1 MDNLQTIPLAK
12 LALRPET
19 QSRAAINKDTVQDY
33 CEAMLEGVEFPP
45 VTAFFDG
52 LDYYVVDGYHRC
64 YASKRAGIKEMT
76 VKVMNGSLRDAIRY
90 SAGVNFDHGLPRT
103 NEDKRKIVM
112 KFLDDLEWS
121 EWSDSAI
128 ARECNVSHVT
138 VGRIRKSLNLEKDE
152 RKYVNRHGQEAV
164 MKTGGIKKP
173 ELSEKIPELTP
184 QIPEPDVE
192 DEHLQELANANV
204 ELAQE
209 VEALKDRLAVKALD
223 APEDAKQN
231 LEATMAELRATI
243 KAQEAE
249 IAALKSSRDQLLAKN
264 ADMLKQLSYWK
275 KKAEKAA

>member
-1 MDNLQTIPLAK
+1 MDNLQTISLIK

-19 QSRAAINKDTVQDY
+19 QSRAAINQDTVQDY
-33 CEAMLEGVEFPP
+33 CEAMLEGKQFPP
-45 VTAFFDG
+45 ITAFFDG
-52 LDYYVVDGYHRC
+52 LEYYVVDGYHRC
-64 YASKRAGIKEMT
+64 YASKRAGIKDMT
-76 VKVMNGSLRDAIRY
+76 VKVMNGSLRDAMLY

-121 EWSDSAI
+121 EWTDTAI
-128 ARECNVSHVT
+128 ARQCNVSSMT
-138 VGRIRKSLNLEKDE
+138 VGRIRKSLNLEQAE
-152 RKYVNRHGQEAV
+152 RKYVNKNGKETTI
-164 MKTGGIKKP
+164 KTENIGKK
-173 ELSEKIPELTP
+173 PELTP
-184 QIPEPDVE
+184 QMPEPEVE
-192 DEHLQELANANV
+192 DEHLQELANANI

-231 LEATMAELRATI
+231 LETTMAELRATI

>member
-1 MDNLQTIPLAK
+1 MDNLQTIPLTK

-19 QSRAAINKDTVQDY
+19 QSRAAINQDTVQDY
-33 CEAMLEGVEFPP
+33 CEAMLDGQEFPP
-45 VTAFFDG
+45 ITAFFDG
-52 LDYYVVDGYHRC
+52 LEYYVVDGYHRC

-76 VKVMNGSLRDAIRY
+76 VKVMSGSLRDAIIY

-121 EWSDSAI
+121 EWSDTVI
-128 ARECNVSHVT
+128 AKKCNVSSMT
-138 VGRIRKSLNLEKDE
+138 VGRIRKSLNLAKDE
-152 RKYVNRHGQEAV
+152 RKYTRKDGQEV
-164 MKTGGIKKP
+164 TVKINRELPVIQKP
-173 ELSEKIPELTP
+173 ELVP
-184 QIPEPDVE
+184 QMPEPEVE

-275 KKAEKAA
+275 KRAEKAA